1 MRALAKTC
9 FTMSLK
15 FILVAQ
21 SYRSES
27 VENYRFV
34 ILAVVHHPVQRYVGY
49 RSRKACRFVFVVV
62 VRFCFQMVQKR
73 RVDVIEIDI
82 FQMSFANE
90 FQSLFM
96 FFYITDDPFYY
107 ILVIFDRARAVYL
120 FR

>member
-1 MRALAKTC
+1 MRALAKIC
-9 FTMSLK
+9 FTRSLK
-15 FILVAQ
+15 LILVAKG
-21 SYRSES
+21 YRPES

-49 RSRKACRFVFVVV
+49 RSRKACRFVFGVI

-82 FQMSFANE
+82 LQMSFANE
-90 FQSLFM
+90 FQSLFII
-96 FFYITDDPFYY
+96 FYIMDDSFYY